1 VAGVTRNVR
10 LSELL
15 VGIEGLA
22 LLRHLYDGTDEAAD
36 RRIEEVRRI
45 LEGREF
51 MQREAIYEEAPQ
63 AGYQAGSDSYDDA
76 DNQIVELEQPAV
88 WSLIADLRP

>member
-36 RRIEEVRRI
+36 RRIEEARRI

-51 MQREAIYEEAPQ
+51 TQREAIYEEAQ
-63 AGYQAGSDSYDDA
+63 
-76 DNQIVELEQPAV
+76 
-88 WSLIADLRP
+88 W